1 MDASMSKLIVARFQ
15 EQNET
20 DAAVAALESA
30 GFAAS
35 SISSFYVTSPG
46 QHDMHPLGGDR
57 EASPGAKDAGEGA
70 AAGAGAGGVVGGAVG
85 ALAIPVGGPATV
97 VGGALL
103 GSYIGS
109 LVGSLSE
116 MKDKGE
122 AEGDGKP
129 QATIRTAGMMVA
141 VAADE
146 EQKQAL
152 AIDVLRDAGG
162 HELELANGRI
172 EASDWKDFDPRVPPK
187 FL

>member
-1 MDASMSKLIVARFQ
+1 MSKLIVARFQ

-97 VGGALL
+97 VGGALI

-109 LVGSLSE
+109 LVGSFSE

-122 AEGDGKP
+122 AEDDGK
-129 QATIRTAGMMVA
+129 QQVVIRTAGMLVA
-141 VAADE
+141 VVADD
-146 EQKQAL
+146 QPKQAL
-152 AIDVLRDAGG
+152 ATDVLRSVGG
-162 HELELANGRI
+162 RELEIANGKI
-172 EASDWKDFDPRVPPK
+172 HGGDWEDFDPRVPPK